1 MSEFSARVAHHDAAA
16 VVELTGE
23 VAYENRQAVTEAI
36 VGALAEPATEL
47 VIDLRDVTFID
58 SVGVEAAIVSPS
70 RAATTSNTVSRGALM
85 VRVSG
90 PSGNVRR
97 PEPTSSVISP
107 LTMSR

>member
-23 VAYENRQAVTEAI
+23 VAYENRQAVTEAV

-70 RAATTSNTVSRGALM
+70 RAATTVGMTFRVEPGEP
-85 VRVSG
+85 VRFLLHQMG
-90 PSGNVRR
+90 LDDLLERAQG
-97 PEPTSSVISP
+97 
-107 LTMSR
+107 